1 MKVARKWRITLVGV
15 MVLIA
20 VIAVGLAVWR
30 GRGTRAIDVWWGSG
44 PAREFIAW
52 R

>member
-1 MKVARKWRITLVGV
+1 MKLPRKWRITLGGV

-20 VIAVGLAVWR
+20 LIAVGLAVLR
-30 GRGTRAIDVWWGSG
+30 GRGTRAIDSG
-44 PAREFIAW
+44 GDQGR